1 MIPRSAAL
9 LILLCS
15 LVSFAGCGPSRPA
28 TYPVK
33 GKVVFENNEPCQ
45 LGTIEFR
52 SLDHMVTARGIIE
65 KDGSFMLTTWEP
77 GDGAVAGSHQIIIQ
91 QLIITEDLSFKSHN
105 HGKRVPPRY
114 GDYSTSGIKATV
126 KDQPLNELVITLD
139 SRLK

>member
-1 MIPRSAAL
+1 MIPRSVAL
-9 LILLCS
+9 LTLLS
-15 LVSFAGCGPSRPA
+15 LLLAFAGCGPSRPA
-28 TYPVK
+28 TFPVK

-114 GDYSTSGIKATV
+114 GDYATSGIKATV

>member
-1 MIPRSAAL
+1 MLSRSVAL
-9 LILLCS
+9 FVV
-15 LVSFAGCGPSRPA
+15 VSSIVLFSGCGPSRPA

-45 LGTIEFR
+45 IGTIEFR
-52 SLDHMVTARGIIE
+52 SLDHMVTARGTIE
-65 KDGSFMLTTWEP
+65 KDGSFTLTTWEP
-77 GDGAVAGSHQIIIQ
+77 GDGAVAGSHQIIVQ

-114 GDYSTSGIKATV
+114 GDYATSGIKVTV
-126 KDQPLNELVITLD
+126 KDQPSNDLVITLD

>member
-1 MIPRSAAL
+1 MILRSVAL
-9 LILLCS
+9 LAVLCC
-15 LVSFAGCGPSRPA
+15 LVAFSGCGPGRPA

-45 LGTIEFR
+45 LGTVEFR

-77 GDGAVAGSHQIIIQ
+77 GDGAVAGTHQIIIQ

-114 GDYSTSGIKATV
+114 GDYATSGIKATV
-126 KDQPLNELVITLD
+126 TDQPLNELVITLD